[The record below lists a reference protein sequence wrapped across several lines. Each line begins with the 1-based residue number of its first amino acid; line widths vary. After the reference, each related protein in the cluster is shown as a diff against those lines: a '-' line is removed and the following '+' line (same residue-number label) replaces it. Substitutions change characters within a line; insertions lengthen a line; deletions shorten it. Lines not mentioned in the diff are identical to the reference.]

1 MTRGNLRNN
10 GTFRLYIKIS
20 TLYYIYME
28 SIWGYLDVLDYIYDM
43 GILGG
48 VKSRRRLHLRV
59 CISVFFFLCTKRKV
73 GNISSLLI

>member
-10 GTFRLYIKIS
+10 GTFGLYIKIS
-20 TLYYIYME
+20 ALYYVYME
-28 SIWGYLDVLDYIYDM
+28 SIWGYLDVLDYIYVM

-59 CISVFFFLCTKRKV
+59 CISVFFSCVRKGKLV
-73 GNISSLLI
+73 IYQVY